1 MRLSDEFDMTMPIE
15 EHERTAALP
24 DDDGFAR
31 FWNAIPDV
39 VFRIVGVAVFLG
51 YVLWRAGNYERFFPF
66 DNAAWQSNATRTG
79 LRLAQELLIDAT
91 YLLIVAGFC
100 VRIRPIR
107 RTTDAGRI
115 ALAMVGAFWPFLP
128 LIAEPIFAAL
138 DPELGRDWHHFV
150 WRNDPTTWQVLL
162 AGGLVISGLVIEV
175 WSYSYLLRSL
185 SIVPEARELKVT
197 GPYRL
202 VQHPIYFGQFL
213 AQAGVWLVLANT
225 HLVWIAFYLIFVGL
239 QLART
244 RMEDRVLAEA
254 FGETYLS
261 WKRRTFWFV

>member
-1 MRLSDEFDMTMPIE
+1 MTRPSEPIP
-15 EHERTAALP
+15 RGGNPPP

-31 FWNAIPDV
+31 FWNAVPDV
-39 VFRIVGVAVFLG
+39 AFRAIGIAVFLG
-51 YVLWRAGNYERFFPF
+51 YVLWRSGSYREFVPF
-66 DNAAWQSNATRTG
+66 DNEAWRADATRTG
-79 LRLAQELLIDAT
+79 LRLAQQVLIDAT

-107 RTTDAGRI
+107 RATDPGRI

-128 LIAEPIFAAL
+128 FVAAWFFSVV
-138 DPELGRDWHHFV
+138 DSEMARDWQHFM
-150 WRNDPTTWQVLL
+150 WRADPATWQVLV
-162 AGGLVISGLVIEV
+162 AGGLVIAGLVIEV
-175 WSYSYLLRSL
+175 WGYSYLLRSL

-202 VQHPIYFGQFL
+202 VRHPIYFGQFL

-225 HLVWIAFYLIFVGL
+225 HIVWITFYLIFVGL

-254 FGETYLS
+254 FGERYLE
-261 WKRRTFWFV
+261 WKGKTFWFA